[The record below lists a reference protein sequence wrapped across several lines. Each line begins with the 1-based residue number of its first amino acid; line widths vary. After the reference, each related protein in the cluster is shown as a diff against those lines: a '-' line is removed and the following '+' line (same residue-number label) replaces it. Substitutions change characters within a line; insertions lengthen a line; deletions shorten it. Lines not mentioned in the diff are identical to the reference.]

1 MRTPSLFVWK
11 RPPRPQT
18 CQCITN
24 TDMSVRKIASG
35 ICNEMLAMISY
46 HAGNLIVGIPFIAL
60 KTCWE
65 SCFFEAS
72 VNNPSI
78 PTQKLRWY
86 QLTRIASKIRSR
98 LQSRQTA
105 GRALPSQRRISCRI
119 SASQGPFNI
128 SLVTTIMHQAGKAT
142 NKKRY
147 LHATDLLQ
155 YCYLRSSFG

>member
-1 MRTPSLFVWK
+1 MVTTDDEDQHKNDVFVSRCDMLWYLDYTLVFWCICKESKHIKNTNAYRYCNKHVHYLYLNIDIRTFSCPFIY
-11 RPPRPQT
+11 
-18 CQCITN
+18 CIEIKPI
-24 TDMSVRKIASG
+24 DCWLQDLACG

-46 HAGNLIVGIPFIAL
+46 HASNLIVGIPFIAL

-98 LQSRQTA
+98 LQSR
-105 GRALPSQRRISCRI
+105 
-119 SASQGPFNI
+119 
-128 SLVTTIMHQAGKAT
+128 
-142 NKKRY
+142 
-147 LHATDLLQ
+147 
-155 YCYLRSSFG
+155 